1 MPVNLDK
8 FQTNLDY
15 RFSDLNLARQALTH
29 RSANKIHNE
38 RLEYLG
44 DSLLGFIVAE
54 ALFDLYPQ
62 AAEGELSRMRASLVN
77 KDSLAEIAREIELG
91 DFMLLGTGELK
102 SGGKQ
107 RDSILADALEAVI
120 AAIYLDGGLAVCREV
135 VKRWSTVKIAAKNFS
150 QNQKDCKTQLQEIM
164 QSRGRPLPSY
174 TVKEITGK
182 AHQQKFLVE
191 CSIED
196 MNESQTGSGSSK
208 RVAEQQAAEKMLE
221 LLAAVEQTT

>member
-1 MPVNLDK
+1 MPANLDK
-8 FQTNLDY
+8 FQINLDY
-15 RFSDLNLARQALTH
+15 RFSDLELARQALTH

-54 ALFDLYPQ
+54 ALFNLYPQ
-62 AAEGELSRMRASLVN
+62 AAEGDLSRMRASLVN
-77 KDSLAEIAREIELG
+77 KDSLADIARGIELG
-91 DFMLLGTGELK
+91 DFMQLGSGELK

-120 AAIYLDGGLAVCREV
+120 AAIYLDGGFDACRAIV
-135 VKRWSTVKIAAKNFS
+135 QRWSAVRIGEEGFS

-164 QSRGRPLPSY
+164 QSKGRPLPSY
-174 TVKEITGK
+174 TVKGITGK
-182 AHQQKFLVE
+182 AHQQQFLVE

-196 MNESQTGSGSSK
+196 INQAQSGSGSSK

-221 LLAAVEQTT
+221 LLAAVE